1 MIGILYKDKKATY
14 VEWMNNFGI
23 DYFGVI
29 KYYILL
35 WNNEILNLQWWLIFL
50 EWINFFQYRNDGKF
64 IFREKF
70 MS

>member
-14 VEWMNNFGI
+14 VEWMNKFGI

-50 EWINFFQYRNDGKF
+50 NE
-64 IFREKF
+64 
-70 MS
+70 